1 MIKGVLIEEG
11 CGLLPS
17 KNCTIRKFYPSE
29 NDELPKA
36 ACVGLFNF
44 LLTMYSNISLDPQAF
59 DAELHTD
66 KGSRR
71 EGVLDLR

>member
-1 MIKGVLIEEG
+1 
-11 CGLLPS
+11 
-17 KNCTIRKFYPSE
+17 
-29 NDELPKA
+29 
-36 ACVGLFNF
+36 VGLFNF